1 MRAFVPFL
9 CLTLSLAAAGCG
21 GDGGSSPTAPS
32 ATPPAATRVISVSGN
47 LAFGDV
53 PVGSQR
59 DLSFTIANT
68 GTATLTVSSLTVS
81 GGLAAHTTAS
91 WTNGTIAAGGSQT
104 VTVRFAPTSA
114 GSYSGVVT
122 AVGDQTG
129 GSNTVAITGNATG
142 ASAAGSWSGQ
152 YRVGRCDGTG
162 SNQDYFCSARGAFPP
177 GSVLPISLSLT
188 QNGSAVSGTISFGQ
202 VTGMVTGTINALGTM
217 VLQGTATG
225 GQITVSLSSW
235 NTTVSGTSMTGSF
248 TYNAGLSGVPG
259 VAVVS
264 STLNGVTKR

>member
-1 MRAFVPFL
+1 MRALVPFL
-9 CLTLSLAAAGCG
+9 CLTLSFAAAGCG

-59 DLSFTIANT
+59 DLSFTIANA

-91 WTNGTIAAGGSQT
+91 WTNGTIAAGASQT

-122 AVGDQTG
+122 VVGDQTS
-129 GSNTVAITGNATG
+129 GSNTVAISGNATG
-142 ASAAGSWSGQ
+142 PAVAGTWSGR
-152 YRVGRCDGTG
+152 YVVERCDGTG
-162 SNQDYFCSARGAFPP
+162 SVQDYFCSSRGFFPP
-177 GSVLPISLSLT
+177 GTDLPILLSLT
-188 QNGSAVSGTISFGQ
+188 QNGASVSGSMSLGQ
-202 VTGMVTGTINALGTM
+202 VTGPVSGSINANGTL
-217 VLQGTATG
+217 VLQGGANSGTMSL
-225 GQITVSLSSW
+225 SLSSW
-235 NTTVSGTSMTGSF
+235 TSTAAAQSMSGNFS
-248 TYNAGLSGVPG
+248 YNATFSGLPG
-259 VAVVS
+259 VAVVVARLS
-264 STLNGVTKR
+264 GVTKR